1 MNRPPPDIEIIDLEP
16 DARGVYGRSPEP
28 DSGRAGRGLTWLS
41 GFLAGVLAG
50 MVIGSALP
58 ARADSIPGP
67 SIHIID
73 GDTVRLPG
81 RNGAAG
87 EIIRIWNIDAP
98 ETARARCEAEAA
110 LGRRATARLGQL
122 LRAGPVAV
130 VMDEPAGRREDRYG
144 RTLARLTIA
153 GRDIGEIMIRDG
165 LATRWPQRRDWCG
178 RG

>member
-1 MNRPPPDIEIIDLEP
+1 MNRPPPDIEFIELEP
-16 DARGVYGRSPEP
+16 DAHGVYRRSPEP
-28 DSGRAGRGLTWLS
+28 DSGRVGRGLTWLS

-58 ARADSIPGP
+58 ARADTIPGP
-67 SIHIID
+67 SIQIID
-73 GDTVRLPG
+73 GDTVRLPS
-81 RNGAAG
+81 G
-87 EIIRIWNIDAP
+87 EVIRIWNIDAP
-98 ETARARCEAEAA
+98 ETARARCEAEAS
-110 LGRRATARLGQL
+110 LGWLASERLGQL
-122 LRAGPVAV
+122 LRRGPVAV

-178 RG
+178 AGR

>member
-1 MNRPPPDIEIIDLEP
+1 MNRPPPDIEPTDTVRLEL
-16 DARGVYGRSPEP
+16 RRSEL
-28 DSGRAGRGLTWLS
+28 RAIKWC
-41 GFLAGVLAG
+41 VLALAILVSCL
-50 MVIGSALP
+50 MALALVSL
-58 ARADSIPGP
+58 ARADTMPGP
-67 SIHIID
+67 SIHVID
-73 GDTVRLPG
+73 GDTVRLPS
-81 RNGAAG
+81 G
-87 EIIRIWNIDAP
+87 EVIRIWNIDAP

-144 RTLARLTIA
+144 RTLARLTVA